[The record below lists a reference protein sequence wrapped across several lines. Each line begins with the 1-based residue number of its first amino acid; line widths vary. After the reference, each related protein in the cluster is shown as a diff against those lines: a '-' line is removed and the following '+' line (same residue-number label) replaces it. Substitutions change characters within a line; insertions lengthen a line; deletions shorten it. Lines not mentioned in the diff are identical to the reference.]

1 MILNEKVIIVTGG
14 SGLIGS
20 EIVKDIK
27 LEGGIAINFDYI
39 DGYDI
44 TNVDSIQQFIKDK
57 NITAVDGVVNNAY
70 PRTKHWGNDIE
81 NEIEGVFDENVKLQL
96 GGLHTF
102 TKQFLPYLKQSK
114 GSVVNIASIYGM
126 VGNDF
131 SMYES
136 TSISSPAGYC
146 AIKGATINL
155 TRYMA
160 SYYGKQNINFN
171 CVSPGGILD
180 NQDKMFIQNYN
191 DKCPMGRMG
200 NPDDIAP
207 TVSFLLSNKA
217 KYITGQN
224 IAVDGGW
231 TSI

>member
-1 MILNEKVIIVTGG
+1 MILKDKTIIVTGG

-20 EIVKDIK
+20 AIVNDI
-27 LEGGIAINFDYI
+27 ENNGGEVINFDYT

-44 TNVDSIQQFIKDK
+44 TNPDSISYFIEHHQLKS
-57 NITAVDGVVNNAY
+57 VDGIVNNAY
-70 PRTKHWGNDIE
+70 PRTKDWGKDVE
-81 NEIEGVFDENVKLQL
+81 NETETSFNDNVELQL

-102 TKQFLPYLKQSK
+102 SK
-114 GSVVNIASIYGM
+114 AFIPLMKDRGGSVVNIASIYGI

-131 SMYES
+131 SLYKGTEL
-136 TSISSPAGYC
+136 SSPAAYC

-160 SYYGKQNINFN
+160 SYYAKQAIRFN

-180 NQDKMFIQNYN
+180 KQDKTFIENYN
-191 DKCPMGRMG
+191 NKCPMGKMG
-200 NPDDIAP
+200 KPEDISP
-207 TVSFLLSNKA
+207 SVSFLLSDGA
-217 KYITGQN
+217 SYITGQN

-231 TSI
+231 TAI

>member
-57 NITAVDGVVNNAY
+57 NITTVDGVVNNAY

>member
-1 MILNEKVIIVTGG
+1 MILRNKTIIVTGG

-20 EIVKDIK
+20 AIIEDIK
-27 LEGGIAINFDYI
+27 SEGGNAINFDYTE
-39 DGYDI
+39 GYDI
-44 TNVDSIQQFIKDK
+44 TNTDSIRSFIKDK
-57 NITAVDGVVNNAY
+57 NITTVDGIVNNAY
-70 PRTKHWGNDIE
+70 PRTEHWGNDIE
-81 NEIEGVFDENVKLQL
+81 NEVDGVFDDNVRLQL

-102 TKQFLPYLKQSK
+102 TKQFLPYLKESK
-114 GSVVNIASIYGM
+114 GSVVNIASIYGI

-131 SMYES
+131 SLYEN
-136 TSISSPAGYC
+136 TPLSSPAGYC

-160 SYYGKQNINFN
+160 SYYGKSGIRFN
-171 CVSPGGILD
+171 CVSPGGIED
-180 NQDKMFIQNYN
+180 SQSETFIANYN
-191 DKCPMGRMG
+191 NKCPMGRMG
-200 NPDDIAP
+200 RPDDIAP
-207 TVSFLLSNKA
+207 SVSFLLSTKS